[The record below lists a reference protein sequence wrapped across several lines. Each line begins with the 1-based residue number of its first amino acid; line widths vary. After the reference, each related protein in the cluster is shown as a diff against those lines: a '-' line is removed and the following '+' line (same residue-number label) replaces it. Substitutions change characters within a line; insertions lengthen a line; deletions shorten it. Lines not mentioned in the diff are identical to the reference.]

1 MLFFSAILV
10 LCILKV
16 ESVVQNVSCPVVASR
31 ELDLKNLD
39 GKWYMISIASD
50 MDFEGECASVVFSHK
65 TDNTTDISI
74 SWMNGNTTGFY
85 NGSVELSF
93 DPNSNSTEGD
103 LLTVTYTDDKTET
116 YSFLTLD
123 YEHYAVVFACY
134 DANDSSN
141 TSTYE
146 LWELS
151 RTPHVKP
158 KHVSKIFNAL
168 STYNLQDTPMLKF
181 NSTESCTASSGTV
194 ANPAS
199 LVLTS
204 AAALAMFRRLY

>member
-1 MLFFSAILV
+1 MLVFSVFLA
-10 LCILKV
+10 LCIFKV
-16 ESVVQNVSCPVVASR
+16 ESVEQNVSCPIVAPR

-65 TDNTTDISI
+65 TDNTTDMSI
-74 SWMNGNTTGFY
+74 SWMNGNTTSFY

-116 YSFLTLD
+116 YSFLALD

-134 DANDSSN
+134 DDSDNTN

-181 NSTESCTASSGTV
+181 NSTESCISSGAV
-194 ANPAS
+194 ANPTS